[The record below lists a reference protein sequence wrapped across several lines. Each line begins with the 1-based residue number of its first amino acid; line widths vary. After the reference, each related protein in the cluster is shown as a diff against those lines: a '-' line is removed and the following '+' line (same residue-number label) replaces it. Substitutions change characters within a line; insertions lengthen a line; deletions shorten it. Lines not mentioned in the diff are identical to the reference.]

1 MIEVPGELKKLAEI
15 FRKNGYKLY
24 AVGGFVRDSLLG
36 VKNSKGEDFDICSK
50 ATPEVIEKMLYKTE
64 FKLEP
69 LSKELGVLKILGENK
84 YEHATFRRETYTNSS
99 HIPTKVE
106 FIQSLKEDA
115 ERRDFKINSIYYD
128 ILSEEVIDPLG
139 GEEDIK
145 NKTITTTKDPRLVF
159 DDDPERVLRLIR
171 LSCSLGFTIKEEELE
186 FAKKF
191 AENIVYISRGRV
203 RKEFQKML
211 VADTFYPEIE
221 ETKGAHIKAIEM
233 LEDFGIL
240 QYIFPLLHE
249 ANTSNKYNY
258 NGKKY
263 YAYILNHLK
272 KAKPS
277 IRLAL
282 IFFDFTNLKESKNQ
296 KKDFDK
302 RAFVKK
308 IVEENIGE
316 KVTNFPAQTKS
327 KVIKTVLGYD
337 FYKTLFMTN
346 KKIRRFVFDNYDAL
360 NDIIELKSFVHLPEK
375 EDKKRVLSIQILKET
390 KREMENEKVIF
401 DKEDLNITGKEV
413 IREFPKIKLELLS
426 EFMTEIAGKMAE
438 TQTKNDKET
447 IIVTGNKVINSKRD
461 YWLDK

>member
-1 MIEVPGELKKLAEI
+1 
-15 FRKNGYKLY
+15 
-24 AVGGFVRDSLLG
+24 
-36 VKNSKGEDFDICSK
+36 
-50 ATPEVIEKMLYKTE
+50 
-64 FKLEP
+64 
-69 LSKELGVLKILGENK
+69 
-84 YEHATFRRETYTNSS
+84 
-99 HIPTKVE
+99 
-106 FIQSLKEDA
+106 
-115 ERRDFKINSIYYD
+115 
-128 ILSEEVIDPLG
+128 
-139 GEEDIK
+139 
-145 NKTITTTKDPRLVF
+145 
-159 DDDPERVLRLIR
+159 
-171 LSCSLGFTIKEEELE
+171 
-186 FAKKF
+186 
-191 AENIVYISRGRV
+191 
-203 RKEFQKML
+203 ML

-282 IFFDFTNLKESKNQ
+282 IFFDFTSLKESKNQ
-296 KKDFDK
+296 KKDFEK
-302 RAFVKK
+302 KAFVKK

-316 KVTNFPAQTKS
+316 KITNFPAQTKS

-426 EFMTEIAGKMAE
+426 DFMTEIAGKMAE